1 MKYFLILLTSFTY
14 AFTAVNAQL
23 FVDTDFAVNG
33 GGILKVQNNFLKTG
47 TNGNLENAG
56 NVDVDYDYVNN
67 GTSTGFSTA
76 TGDYK
81 IGGNWEN
88 NNTFNADNST
98 VRLINADKLITGTNP
113 TDFYSL
119 ILSGGKKLMTVD
131 ASAVWL
137 DLGIEHLLTD
147 ENVMLINNTDPS
159 ALIYTTGYI
168 SSRGD
173 GHLKRKTQSTSTYTF
188 PLGSDVGDFRLRP
201 IHVTPTDDLENTYG
215 ARLANNEATSD
226 GYSLDDKSPLVSDLN
241 PLYYHHLYHSE
252 GNSTADISFF
262 YDASEDEVVETIGR
276 WNNEWTILDNVSNG
290 NTSGTLSSLMLS
302 NFDDFSD
309 RPFIL
314 ASKGEFIYIP
324 NAITPN
330 GDGFNETLELVF
342 DDDKLR
348 SFEFYIFDRWGSLIF
363 ESHHSTFSW
372 DGTSKGQKVPT
383 GGYVWKMQYQAKGAS
398 DIVEKL
404 GTITVL

>member
-1 MKYFLILLTSFTY
+1 MKYITILILSISSIFT
-14 AFTAVNAQL
+14 TVNAQL
-23 FVDTDFAVNG
+23 FVDTDLAVNG
-33 GGILKVQNNFLKTG
+33 GGILKVQNNSLQTG
-47 TNGNLENAG
+47 ANGNLENAG
-56 NVDVDYDYVNN
+56 IVAVDYDYVNN
-67 GTSTGFSTA
+67 GNSTGFSTT
-76 TGDYK
+76 TGAYN
-81 IGGNWEN
+81 IGGNWVN

-98 VRLINADKLITGTNP
+98 VHLFNADKLITGTSP
-113 TDFYSL
+113 TDFYNL
-119 ILSGGKKLMTVD
+119 KLSGGKLMTID

-147 ENVMLINNTDPS
+147 ENVMLINNTDPTS
-159 ALIYTTGYI
+159 LIYTTGYI

-188 PLGSDVGDFRLRP
+188 PLGSDIGDFRLRP
-201 IHVTPTDDLENTYG
+201 IHFTPTDNQQNTFG

-226 GYSLDDKSPLVSDLN
+226 NYYLDEKSPLVSDLN

-252 GNSTADISFF
+252 GASTADVTFF
-262 YDASEDEVVETIGR
+262 YDANEDEVTETIGR
-276 WNNEWTILDNVSNG
+276 WNNKWTIVDNVVNG
-290 NTSGTLSSLMLS
+290 NTSGNYSSLVLS
-302 NFDDFSD
+302 NFNDFSD

-330 GDGFNETLELVF
+330 GDGHNETLELVF
-342 DDDKLR
+342 DNDKLR
-348 SFEFYIFDRWGSLIF
+348 TFEFYIFDRWGKLIF

-383 GGYVWKMQYQAKGAS
+383 GAYVWKMQYQLEGGS